1 MVVESGEKL
10 EGTNGAGYWPRTGRV
25 HESSRSQ
32 VLRFSASLNHR
43 CHFLLGSENHSKQF
57 AIKLA
62 QRTKARQGTTEAWL
76 QPTSSNLG
84 FTPNVGM
91 EIGNRLF
98 HAGSKGLAK
107 EGHDTLTNR
116 DGFNEK

>member
-10 EGTNGAGYWPRTGRV
+10 EWANGADCWPRTGRV

-43 CHFLLGSENHSKQF
+43 CHFLLGPENHSKPF

-62 QRTKARQGTTEAWL
+62 HRTKVRQGKPRSWL
-76 QPTSSNLG
+76 QPTGSNLG
-84 FTPNVGM
+84 FYPQCRD
-91 EIGNRLF
+91 GNREPVVPCWLQRPPQKK
-98 HAGSKGLAK
+98 AM
-107 EGHDTLTNR
+107 T
-116 DGFNEK
+116 